1 MSRMVSL
8 ACAILALILI
18 RPAAAIDIEGDL
30 VPGGM
35 AIGRADPG
43 ARVLLGEIPV
53 MVGADGVFVLG
64 FGRDQGPHLQLT
76 VIQADGRA
84 EQQILRLTPRAYEI
98 QRIEQLDQ
106 NMVTPDPATEARIK
120 ADQERVKAARAEPS
134 DRRDFLMNFIWPTIG
149 PISGVYG
156 SQRILNG
163 TPKAPHFG
171 TDIAAP
177 AGSAVVAPADGV
189 VRLAESNL
197 YLTGGTIILDHG
209 HGIYTSYL
217 HLSAIDVVIGEAV
230 KQAQRIGAV
239 GATGRATGPHLH
251 WGLNWN
257 ETRLDPALLVPPM
270 QAAAP

>member
-1 MSRMVSL
+1 VIRR
-8 ACAILALILI
+8 LALALCCCL
-18 RPAAAIDIEGDL
+18 AAAAPAVAIDLQGSL

-35 AIGRADPG
+35 AVGRAEPG
-43 ARVLLGEIPV
+43 ARVLLGDQPV
-53 MVGADGVFVLG
+53 MVGEDGLFVIG
-64 FGRDQGPHLQLT
+64 FGRDQRAAQLT
-76 VIQADGRA
+76 IIQDDGRS
-84 EQQILRLTPRAYEI
+84 EQQVLSLAPRAYEI
-98 QRIEQLDQ
+98 QRIDRLEQ

-120 ADQERVKAARAEPS
+120 ADQERVRAARATPS
-134 DRRDFLMNFIWPTIG
+134 ARRDFLMDFIWPVEG

-177 AGSAVVAPADGV
+177 AGSPVVAPADGV
-189 VRLAESNL
+189 VRLADRDL

-209 HGIYTSYL
+209 HGIYSSYL
-217 HLSAIDVVIGEAV
+217 HLATLDVKPGEAV
-230 KQAQRIGAV
+230 RQGQRIGAV

-257 ETRLDPALLVPPM
+257 EVRLDPALLVPPM
-270 QAAAP
+270 PAGAAVP

>member
-1 MSRMVSL
+1 MTRL
-8 ACAILALILI
+8 QLAL
-18 RPAAAIDIEGDL
+18 AICWLLGSAQMSHAVDLNGDL

-35 AIGRADPG
+35 AIGWVEPG
-43 ARVLLGEIPV
+43 AKVLLGNDAI
-53 MVGADGVFVLG
+53 MVGEDGLFVIG
-64 FGRDQGPHLQLT
+64 FGRDQGDNAQLT
-76 VIQADGRA
+76 VIHADGRH
-84 EQQILRLTPRAYEI
+84 EQQILAIAKRDYEI
-98 QRIEQLDQ
+98 QRIKQLDQ
-106 NMVTPDPATEARIK
+106 NMVTPDPATETRIK

-134 DRRDFLMNFIWPTIG
+134 DRRDFLMNFIWPSTG

-163 TPKAPHFG
+163 VPKAPHFG

-177 AGSAVVAPADGV
+177 EGSPVVAPADGV
-189 VRLAESNL
+189 VRLAAPGF

-209 HGIYTSYL
+209 HGIYTNYL
-217 HLSAIDVVIGEAV
+217 HLSAIDVVIGETV
-230 KQAQRIGAV
+230 KQGRRIGAI